1 MPTANRSVRFSAEVI
16 YSQRRTLTDC
26 LPQCCVSALWLS
38 VCGQTSPYFSHNVP
52 GRDET
57 RRAGKPSG
65 FVDSVWWTML
75 DLNQRPPACETPQG
89 ISRPSG
95 TEWHWMR
102 LDIPFGTLTL
112 AAPAPDWDRV
122 SPSATANRHY
132 FGTSGSGPRHS
143 HDRSGL
149 VRLLPLW
156 RDAAREPL
164 GSPVGGEMTRAPS
177 RRGRAPPMIGAPA
190 LRRPGSNSAKILFP
204 KNLSHGEPSPG

>member
-75 DLNQRPPACETPQG
+75 DLNQRPPACEAGALP
-89 ISRPSG
+89 
-95 TEWHWMR
+95 TELIVRVRKSTGLQHLR
-102 LDIPFGTLTL
+102 QPKR
-112 AAPAPDWDRV
+112 AAAYRIVPVAVPESLR
-122 SPSATANRHY
+122 AT
-132 FGTSGSGPRHS
+132 S
-143 HDRSGL
+143 
-149 VRLLPLW
+149 W
-156 RDAAREPL
+156 R
-164 GSPVGGEMTRAPS
+164 
-177 RRGRAPPMIGAPA
+177 
-190 LRRPGSNSAKILFP
+190 
-204 KNLSHGEPSPG
+204 SPGLTMW